1 MDFILIKWKIEDA
14 NDVSHYANN
23 INIARN
29 LRDAFPF
36 PYTLKDATDYSK
48 SCISGVEREKICRA
62 IVVDNRVVGS
72 IGVFLGSDVYSKSAE
87 LGYWLAEEY
96 WGRGIMCDAV
106 KLISQE
112 AFQQL
117 DIVRIFAEPFA
128 NNIGSRK
135 VLERA
140 GFSLEGI
147 MKYGVVKHGEIHDY
161 CMYALLK

>member
-1 MDFILIKWKIEDA
+1 MDFILRKWKMEDA
-14 NDVSHYANN
+14 NNVAYCANN

-36 PYTLKDATDYSK
+36 PYTLTDASDYIN
-48 SCISGVEREKICRA
+48 SCMSSVETKKICRA
-62 IVVDNRVVGS
+62 IVVDNHVAGS

-96 WGRGIMCDAV
+96 WGKGIMSDAV
-106 KLISQE
+106 KLLCQE
-112 AFQQL
+112 AFHKL

-147 MKYGVVKHGEIHDY
+147 MKCGVVKHGEIHDY